1 MSNQF
6 SQRIKMMQ
14 RETTELKTVKRLSTK
29 TLKTQ
34 MKSITTWG
42 TVRRQ
47 NQQIFTGKAAFVDF
61 GTDNPAPFMIT
72 LTNEEHRNYRI
83 FNYENGVIVAP
94 AYTPDLDQG
103 MNDGDKTVNFTV
115 HVTTTNNVNLTATQ
129 MEMGS

>member
-1 MSNQF
+1 MSDQF

-34 MKSITTWG
+34 TKSITTWG

-72 LTNEEHRNYRI
+72 LTSEEHRNYRI

-94 AYTPDLDQG
+94 AYTSDLDQG
-103 MNDGDKTVNFTV
+103 MSDGDKTVNFTV
-115 HVTTTNNVNLTATQ
+115 QVTTTNNVTLTATQ

>member
-1 MSNQF
+1 
-6 SQRIKMMQ
+6 MMQ

-34 MKSITTWG
+34 TKSITTWG

-61 GTDNPAPFMIT
+61 GMDNPAPFMIT
-72 LTNEEHRNYRI
+72 LTSEGHRNYRI

-94 AYTPDLDQG
+94 AYTSDLDQG
-103 MNDGDKTVNFTV
+103 MSDGDKTVNFTV
-115 HVTTTNNVNLTATQ
+115 QVTTTNNVTLTATQ